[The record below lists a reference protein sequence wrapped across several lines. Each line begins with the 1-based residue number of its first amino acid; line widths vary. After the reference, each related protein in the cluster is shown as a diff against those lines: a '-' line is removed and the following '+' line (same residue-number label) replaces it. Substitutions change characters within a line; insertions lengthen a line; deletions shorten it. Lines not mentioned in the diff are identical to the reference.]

1 LADHRLGFNLDDIN
15 KFLFAGEVPPN
26 EMYRLLTEEW
36 KLSETLSLA
45 LISLYGGHIYSIY
58 RALMRLREMK
68 EDFYPFEAT
77 PSSNIAKCF
86 KKDVDEQIL
95 VSTLKSLSETGF
107 YPLKDIEEP
116 VAEILSR
123 HNVAGV
129 VMKSSLNVGLPKSV
143 WRDGCKYGLVTTSQS
158 TRLLIAEYLFDNKYV

>member
-1 LADHRLGFNLDDIN
+1 MADHRLSFNLDDIN

-45 LISLYGGHIYSIY
+45 LISLYGGHIYNIY
-58 RALMRLREMK
+58 KALMRLREMK
-68 EDFYPFEAT
+68 EDFYSFEAT
-77 PSSNIAKCF
+77 PSSNIDNCF
-86 KKDVDEQIL
+86 DCEINKDQL
-95 VSTLKSLSETGF
+95 VKYLKQLSESGF
-107 YPLKDIEEP
+107 TPLKKRNDA

-129 VMKSSLNVGLPKSV
+129 VMKSSLIVGLPKSV

-158 TRLLIAEYLFDNKYV
+158 TRLLIAEYLLNNKYV